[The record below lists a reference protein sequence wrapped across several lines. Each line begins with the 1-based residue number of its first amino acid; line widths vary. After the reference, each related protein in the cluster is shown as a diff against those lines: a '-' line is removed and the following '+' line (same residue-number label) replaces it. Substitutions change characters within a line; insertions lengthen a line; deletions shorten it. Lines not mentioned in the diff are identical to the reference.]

1 MLSAVKKPALN
12 ERTIKRKKT
21 YYTLFHN
28 SNSVAL
34 LVMHRQDLHQDIYA
48 LVFVLHNSTFVRRFH
63 CMYRS
68 YLQVEIRKKQIINL
82 HDMAYYIG
90 DRTLTAWRMEHHKNG
105 QGRYQNNVNDIP
117 AFHKNIV
124 LEVRHRNK
132 EHMGQDGISLT
143 G

>member
-1 MLSAVKKPALN
+1 
-12 ERTIKRKKT
+12 
-21 YYTLFHN
+21 
-28 SNSVAL
+28 
-34 LVMHRQDLHQDIYA
+34 
-48 LVFVLHNSTFVRRFH
+48 
-63 CMYRS
+63 MYRS
-68 YLQVEIRKKQIINL
+68 YL

-132 EHMGQDGISLT
+132 EHMGQDGISYCMDVGKVCLFLVAGT
-143 G
+143 